1 MDDVAEGAL
10 QGMTVQKEHTT
21 YEDPLTDEAALISE
35 LRFFDIIC
43 AACLM
48 FQYFSDEVF
57 QS

>member
-1 MDDVAEGAL
+1 
-10 QGMTVQKEHTT
+10 MTVQMEHTT

-35 LRFFDIIC
+35 LLFFYIIR